1 MNTNIT
7 QQQNESCSDQP
18 TREAATFTPR
28 FDVWETSDELVLSG
42 DVPGVKADD
51 LDIEFENDQLVVQ
64 GRVPERNGER
74 RRLHEEY
81 GVGDFYRSFAIG
93 ETVDATGITAS
104 VSGGVLT
111 IRLPKSERLKTR
123 RIKVQEA

>member
-7 QQQNESCSDQP
+7 PQQNETADQGH
-18 TREAATFTPR
+18 TRTAATFTPR

-42 DVPGVKADD
+42 DMPGVKAED
-51 LDIEFENDQLVVQ
+51 LDIQFENDQLVIH
-64 GRVPERNGER
+64 GRVHARGNER

-93 ETVDATGITAS
+93 ETVDASKITAE
-104 VSGGVLT
+104 VSAGVLT
-111 IRLPKSERLKTR
+111 IHLPKSERLKSR
-123 RIKVQEA
+123 RIQVQSA